1 MVIPVLLFGS
11 SAKVS
16 PLWLVMSWAILEIG
30 EMLISPVGLSVTTK
44 LAPEA
49 YSSQMMSMWFLADA
63 SAQAVNA
70 QIVRFYTPSH
80 EVAYF
85 AVVGLVSVIFAIVLV
100 FFTPRIEKL
109 MQGVN

>member
-1 MVIPVLLFGS
+1 
-11 SAKVS
+11 
-16 PLWLVMSWAILEIG
+16 
-30 EMLISPVGLSVTTK
+30 
-44 LAPEA
+44 
-49 YSSQMMSMWFLADA
+49 MMSMWFLADA

-85 AVVGLVSVIFAIVLV
+85 AIVGLVSVAFAIILA
-100 FFTPRIEKL
+100 FYTPRIEKL